1 MDAKVAM
8 ASTSVP
14 TAVANDA
21 MVAQSVDTSTTED

>member
-1 MDAKVAM
+1 VAM

-21 MVAQSVDTSTTED
+21 MVAQSADTSTTED